1 MPGATTSLREISLR
15 PCARAARTIAETKL
29 STWSQ
34 SCVAAASP
42 KSSPKSAFRRSTTVA
57 ADSLA
62 VAVPEADSPTASVDL
77 PKPMPSLEER
87 MQQCALLERALAPAH
102 DSHDAE
108 DEAGRKKLAQVLT
121 QVYMKYGR
129 GPDDFETIPY

>member
-1 MPGATTSLREISLR
+1 M
-15 PCARAARTIAETKL
+15 
-29 STWSQ
+29 
-34 SCVAAASP
+34 AAAV
-42 KSSPKSAFRRSTTVA
+42 R
-57 ADSLA
+57 LA
-62 VAVPEADSPTASVDL
+62 IGEH
-77 PKPMPSLEER
+77 EEGA
-87 MQQCALLERALAPAH
+87 ALLERALAPAH

>member
-1 MPGATTSLREISLR
+1 MATQARHGARLAEEQRKQERSKSLIVMALQHLS
-15 PCARAARTIAETKL
+15 KL
-29 STWSQ
+29 ADHEGELEPIRWFPRSS
-34 SCVAAASP
+34 ASRFSVP
-42 KSSPKSAFRRSTTVA
+42 SRHPTALPRRS
-57 ADSLA
+57 
-62 VAVPEADSPTASVDL
+62 
-77 PKPMPSLEER
+77 
-87 MQQCALLERALAPAH
+87 AH